1 MRRALVSFV
10 LVSLS
15 FLCLASPARAARGL
29 AQAPS
34 TPPLPLGETLRAECQ
49 AYAEAGDL
57 SKAIEACER
66 ALEAFQDEGSRTGQG
81 EVLLGLGWL
90 HEQRQE
96 YDAAQSL
103 YSRALSLHR
112 ELADLSRQAQAAG
125 GLCRVRY
132 WLGDD
137 VGSSS
142 ACAQAATLFHQA
154 GANADEATAHYI
166 LGLALQRQAAA
177 SGDQASWQGALDAY
191 SSALTLYQDVGDPV
205 GESGALMGIGDL
217 YTLVG
222 DAEAA
227 LAHYLRALPIRRE
240 VGSTPLTMVTL
251 GTIASTYEALS
262 DSQNALKYYQEAL
275 PLRQEAGD
283 RPGEAVTLSGMGL
296 AEKRL
301 GHYPESL
308 AYYEQALFLWR
319 ALGNRPWEALLT
331 ASMGDIHAVRFDYSR
346 AVSAYE
352 EALSIYRELQ
362 DRPNEALTLHAL
374 AGVYFDLADYA
385 QALRTY
391 ERALAIR
398 QEVGDRLG
406 ASRTL
411 NNMALVYDTLS
422 QYQRALGLYRE
433 ALAAKQQVG
442 DRAGQA
448 AVLGNIA
455 AVYAALYDNRRA
467 LDTYG
472 QALEIA
478 RASGDEAGV
487 MAALSGMGTVLRQEG
502 RNEEALDYHRQALEA
517 ARAGGDR
524 KGEAAA
530 LGNLAV
536 VYDVLGRDDEAL
548 DLHRQALAIRQE
560 IGDVVGRATTQTLLG
575 ELLLES
581 SDLAAAESY
590 LTTALQ
596 TWQAT
601 GDLRSEATTLGDLA
615 LLYDLRGQ
623 PTEAADTALR
633 AIDTL
638 ESIYS
643 AIKIEDLQSA
653 FSSGVTGYYHYTV
666 RLLLDQG
673 RPEEAF
679 ELAERGRARAFLNT
693 LGNQAVDAKATEDP
707 ALARSEAALRA
718 RMAAV
723 ERTLRGT
730 PKPDDERA
738 LLMAGD
744 AAAELSTLRGEY
756 AQLLRDLQLSNPEYA
771 SLVSVNPL
779 TLSETQA
786 LLRDQAPDLTLLS
799 YFVGAEQL
807 VIFVITADQLHVAQ
821 VPLPEEAL
829 RRQVQALLQE
839 MRVSP
844 LLPDAWQT
852 AARSLYTWLVAPVE
866 PYLPPGGGN
875 RTPRLGIIPF
885 GQLHYLP
892 FGLLYGEE
900 IAGGGDPP
908 LLQDRY
914 TIFYAPS
921 ASSLRFIL
929 QSRPAAES
937 GILVMANAD
946 APGAPHLAH
955 AAGEA
960 RTVAALY
967 GTTPL
972 LGDQATESRFME
984 ASGAAEIIHLA
995 AHSDLQPANPL
1006 FSAILLRP
1014 DSAGDGRL
1022 ETHEI
1027 MNLGLPATD
1036 LVVLSACQTHLGDL
1050 SEGDDLVGLE
1060 RAFFRA
1066 GTSSLLTTLWPV
1078 DDQATALLVQGFYT
1092 RLRAGTPRAESL
1104 RQAQQETRAA
1114 FPHPYY
1120 WAGFVLVGDPG
1131 EPEANAPAVPW
1142 GWLLGGAGSVGLA
1155 ALLAAFLLRRRRTPG
1170 SSPGA

>member
-10 LVSLS
+10 LAMLS
-15 FLCLASPARAARGL
+15 FFCLAFPARAARGL
-29 AQAPS
+29 GQVPA
-34 TPPLPLGETLRAECQ
+34 TPLLGQGETLRAECQ

-57 SKAIEACER
+57 SKAIDACER
-66 ALEAFQDEGSRTGQG
+66 ALVAFREEGSRPGQG

-90 HEQRQE
+90 HEQRQD

-103 YSRALSLHR
+103 YSDALALHR

-137 VGSSS
+137 LGSSS
-142 ACAQAATLFHQA
+142 ACAQAATLSHQA
-154 GANADEATAHYI
+154 GADSDEATAHYI
-166 LGLALQRQAAA
+166 LGLALQRQAAQ
-177 SGDQASWQGALDAY
+177 SGDQGSWQGALDAY
-191 SSALTLYQDVGDPV
+191 SSALTLYQNVADPV

-227 LAHYLRALPIRRE
+227 LAHYLRALPIRRQA
-240 VGSTPLTMVTL
+240 GSAPLTMVTL
-251 GTIASTYEALS
+251 GTIASTYATLS

-275 PLRQEAGD
+275 PLRREAGD

-301 GHYPESL
+301 GHYPASL
-308 AYYEQALFLWR
+308 AYYRQALDLWR
-319 ALGNRPWEALLT
+319 ALDNRPWQALLT
-331 ASMGDIHAVRFDYSR
+331 GSMGDIYAVQFDYSR
-346 AVSAYE
+346 AVTAYE
-352 EALSIYRELQ
+352 EALSIYRALQ

-391 ERALAIR
+391 EQALAIR

-422 QYQRALGLYRE
+422 QYQQALGLYQD
-433 ALAAKQQVG
+433 ALVAKQQVG

-455 AVYAALYDNRRA
+455 AVYSALYDNRRA
-467 LDTYG
+467 LETYG

-478 RASGDEAGV
+478 RESGDEAGV
-487 MAALSGMGTVLRQEG
+487 MAALSGLGTVLRQEG
-502 RNEEALDYHRQALEA
+502 RNEEALAYHRQALEA
-517 ARAGGDR
+517 ARATGDR

-530 LGNLAV
+530 LGNIAV
-536 VYDVLGRDDEAL
+536 VYDVLGQDDEAL

-560 IGDVVGRATTQTLLG
+560 IGDVVGRATTLTLLG
-575 ELLLES
+575 ELLLER
-581 SDLAAAESY
+581 SDLAAAEPY
-590 LTTALQ
+590 LTDALQ

-615 LLYDLRGQ
+615 LLFDLRGQ
-623 PTEAADTALR
+623 PAEAAETALR

-653 FSSGVTGYYHYTV
+653 FSGGVAGYYHYTV

-673 RPEEAF
+673 RPDEAF
-679 ELAERGRARAFLNT
+679 ELAERGRARAFLNL

-707 ALARSEAALRA
+707 VLARSEAALRA

-723 ERTLRGT
+723 ERTLQGT

-738 LLMAGD
+738 LLTTGD
-744 AAAELSTLRGEY
+744 AAAELSILRREY
-756 AQLLRDLQLSNPEYA
+756 AQLLRDLQLANPEYA
-771 SLVSVNPL
+771 SLVSVDPL

-786 LLRDQAPDLTLLS
+786 LLRDQAPDVTLLS
-799 YFVGAEQL
+799 YFVGAEQV
-807 VIFVITADQLHVAQ
+807 VIFVVTADALHVAQ
-821 VPLPEEAL
+821 VPLPEQAL
-829 RRQVQALLQE
+829 RRQVEGLLQE
-839 MRVSP
+839 MKVSP

-852 AARSLYTWLVAPVE
+852 AARSLYTWLIAPVE
-866 PYLPPGGGN
+866 PYLPPGDRN
-875 RTPRLGIIPF
+875 RMPRLGIIPF
-885 GQLHYLP
+885 GRLHYLP
-892 FGLLYGEE
+892 FGLLKGQETAGGEE
-900 IAGGGDPP
+900 AP

-929 QSRPAAES
+929 QSRPAAQT

-946 APGAPHLAH
+946 APGAPHLTH
-955 AAGEA
+955 AAAEA

-972 LGDQATESRFME
+972 LGDQATESRFVE
-984 ASGAAEIIHLA
+984 AGGAAEIIHLA
-995 AHSDLQPANPL
+995 AHSDFQPDNPL

-1014 DSAGDGRL
+1014 DGAGDGRL

-1027 MNLGLPATD
+1027 MNLALPATD
-1036 LVVLSACQTHLGDL
+1036 LVVLSACRTHLGDL
-1050 SEGDDLVGLE
+1050 SDGDDLVGLE

-1078 DDQATALLVQGFYT
+1078 DDQATALLVQSFYT
-1092 RLRAGTPRAESL
+1092 HLRAGVPRAEAL
-1104 RQAQQETRAA
+1104 RRAQQEARAT

-1120 WAGFVLVGDPG
+1120 WAGFVLVGNPG
-1131 EPEANAPAVPW
+1131 EPEANPRAIPW
-1142 GWLLGGAGSVGLA
+1142 GWLLGTAGSVGLVA
-1155 ALLAAFLLRRRRTPG
+1155 LAAFIALRRRRASG
-1170 SSPGA
+1170 LSPRA